1 MFLISNCLVSF
12 SHKCKETQVQ
22 LSLKLA
28 FLDRLSCQA
37 LKSLAA
43 AKIKFS
49 CPFPSKYFEVVREFL
64 SISVEQ
70 EDQFWRHFR

>member
-28 FLDRLSCQA
+28 FLDRLTPVKVCYTDMR
-37 LKSLAA
+37 LRLEV
-43 AKIKFS
+43 FGEMED
-49 CPFPSKYFEVVREFL
+49 FEV
-64 SISVEQ
+64 
-70 EDQFWRHFR
+70 